1 MIGKRE
7 EEYIEAI
14 YSVVED
20 KGYAKVTDV
29 SKELEVGLPAV
40 TEMFQRLDDKG
51 YINYTKYSGVTLTT
65 EGEKTA
71 HKLCEKHEVLRDFFV
86 ILGLDE
92 EIADEDACKI
102 EHIVEPETIEILNDF
117 VDFINE
123 KEGKSLLDDFRDYR
137 ETKK

>member
-65 EGEKTA
+65 EGEQIA
-71 HKLCEKHEVLRDFFV
+71 HKLCEKHEVLRDFLV

-92 EIADEDACKI
+92 GIADEDACKI
-102 EHIVEPETIEILNDF
+102 EHIVEPETIEILNEF
-117 VDFINE
+117 VDFIRE
-123 KEGKSLLDDFRDYR
+123 SEEPPWLEDFRKYR
-137 ETKK
+137 KKD